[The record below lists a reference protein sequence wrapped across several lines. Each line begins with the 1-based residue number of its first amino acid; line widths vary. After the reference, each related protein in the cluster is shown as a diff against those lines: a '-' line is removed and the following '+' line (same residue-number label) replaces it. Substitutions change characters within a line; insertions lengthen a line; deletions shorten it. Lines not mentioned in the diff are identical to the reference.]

1 VTAPH
6 PVRLGKAERRERIVA
21 ELRAAPTLRV
31 ARLAAEL
38 GVSTETVRR
47 DLDAMGRQGL
57 ISRTYG
63 GAVRPF
69 ATEPAVRERHAML
82 VEERSRIAR
91 EAARRVR
98 RGEVLMIGGGATT
111 VHVAR
116 RIATDCRELTVI
128 THSFGVATVL
138 SINPTLTVLMTP
150 GRYDALEG
158 CVFGPETTAF
168 LAGYH
173 ANRAIL
179 GASGLAADGACDVS
193 ALAAAVYRAML
204 DRAAEAMVV
213 ADHGKFGE
221 RAMVVYGRWRE
232 IGALVTDRQPQG
244 KLLAALRQGGVE
256 IAVAGG
262 GGAPARPN
270 GAGT

>member
-1 VTAPH
+1 MTGFAVG
-6 PVRLGKAERRERIVA
+6 RLTKAERHERIVA

-47 DLDAMGRQGL
+47 DLDEMGRRGL

-63 GAVRPF
+63 GAVRPL
-69 ATEPAVRERHAML
+69 ASEPAVRERHAL
-82 VEERSRIAR
+82 FVEERGRIAR
-91 EAARRVR
+91 EAARRVHHR
-98 RGEVLMIGGGATT
+98 EVLMIGGGATT

-116 RIATDCRELTVI
+116 RLAADCRELTVI

-138 SINPTLTVLMTP
+138 STNPTVTVVMAP

-158 CVFGPETTAF
+158 CVFGTETTAF

-173 ANRAIL
+173 ADRAIL
-179 GASGLAADGACDVS
+179 GASGLADDGACDVG

-204 DRAAEAMVV
+204 DRVADAMVV
-213 ADHGKFGE
+213 ADHGKFGQ

-232 IGALVTDRQPQG
+232 IDTLVTDRQPEG
-244 KLLAALRQGGVE
+244 KLLVALRRGGVE
-256 IAVAGG
+256 IAVAGSG
-262 GGAPARPN
+262 TLRRLN
-270 GAGT
+270 GTGT